1 MSIDMITETFNLNFQ
16 LKQGA
21 EMKPSIIEG
30 RALTVRMVVFVLAS
44 IALMGVDRRLDYL
57 GTVRT
62 HLLALVYPIQYLVN
76 LPVKAGQWLSMSAT
90 SRINLLEENAQLRE
104 EKLRLQVTL
113 QKFQD
118 LKSENER
125 LRRLL
130 GASVRV
136 GERVQ
141 VAEVLA
147 VELEQSRRKIL
158 IDKGKNHGVFI
169 NQPVID
175 AQGVMGQVVHVG
187 PISSTVML
195 ITDPDH
201 ELPVQV
207 IRTGLRTVAKG
218 MGTVNRLSLLYLS
231 NIGLNTGIKVG
242 DLIVTSGVGGKFPK
256 SYPVGT
262 VIEVIPDIGKPYAQ
276 VHALPRAALE
286 RNREVLLVWNSA
298 VSEQLSVNSE
308 Q

>member
-1 MSIDMITETFNLNFQ
+1 
-16 LKQGA
+16 
-21 EMKPSIIEG
+21 MKPSIIEG
-30 RALTVRMVVFVLAS
+30 RTLTVRTVVFVLAS
-44 IALMGVDRRLDYL
+44 IALMVVDRRLDYL

-104 EKLRLQVTL
+104 ENLHLQVTL

-147 VELEQSRRKIL
+147 VELGPSRRKIL

-169 NQPVID
+169 DQPVID
-175 AQGVMGQVVHVG
+175 AQGVMGLVVHVG
-187 PISSTVML
+187 PVSSTVML

-286 RNREVLLVWNSA
+286 RNREVLLVWKSV